1 MEIDIVTSI
10 NKITKE
16 EYPELWD
23 MIIDD
28 PNISDREHRKSST
41 FYVTPR
47 YNVDDWHEGVPKELH
62 GTWEADTCTWSD
74 DWGLDHEP
82 DTLYRVESKEE
93 IVTTTKQVWK
103 RVV

>member
-1 MEIDIVTSI
+1 MTSI

-16 EYPELWD
+16 EYPEFWD
-23 MIIDD
+23 QFIESPDLDD
-28 PNISDREHRKSST
+28 MEHRRGST

-47 YNVDDWHEGVPKELH
+47 YTLRGFEHLD